1 MELQGRKSEV
11 FVTILKFPLA
21 EYFAAFRE
29 CETSAFPKTDL
40 CEKRIRMLAAF
51 LWQPHVEAQRV
62 SNAAQL
68 VNISLCQRLSV
79 EKQPLVELQASTV

>member
-1 MELQGRKSEV
+1 
-11 FVTILKFPLA
+11 
-21 EYFAAFRE
+21 
-29 CETSAFPKTDL
+29 
-40 CEKRIRMLAAF
+40 MLAAF